1 MREHV
6 GGFAHATDA
15 ERPWPLSAGLTR
27 IGS

>member
-6 GGFAHATDA
+6 GGMAHATDA
-15 ERPWPLSAGLTR
+15 ERPWQLSPGLAR